1 MTDGTRAVESL
12 EIGPETRDRV
22 AEIARRHRVRFLV
35 AFGSQVRVI
44 LTITIPLT

>member
-22 AEIARRHRVRFLV
+22 AEIARR
-35 AFGSQVRVI
+35 
-44 LTITIPLT
+44 PLERPGNAVNLRGNRKG